1 MSTSLVLF
9 EANLAACGV
18 APDLL
23 HHVCRVAP
31 QSGMAAGGGISIVH
45 EPIGSHEPGLLR
57 LELCQCLALLPEK

>member
-45 EPIGSHEPGLLR
+45 EPTGSHEP
-57 LELCQCLALLPEK
+57 ELYHLALCLCLAFLPK